1 MRLGRVRVLK
11 AEERTAY
18 AVLWP
23 EVLDFREREGW
34 HPPMTDYE
42 VVANKGDLPDWIEDK
57 YEILRRLDP
66 ENVGISEPP
75 LGRPVIRKPRRNPEG
90 LATGIVS
97 AKWAATLTEMPP
109 GYLWQTYWQGAH
121 YSVDVVVYEGV
132 VQWTVWSQGLS
143 AEGRDRFGQFA
154 AWVVYPAPPPVAV
167 RPQLHPIM
175 PAWFTGV
182 VNVEFIRSAEG
193 KIGIVEVHYR
203 PSRCFGPLYGPTLR
217 KAILDVLAGDL
228 PSSHPQPRGGTF
240 VPRPVNPPSV
250 TVTAEMVDDDPSGW
264 RAGGEFYL

>member
-42 VVANKGDLPDWIEDK
+42 VFANKGELPEWIEDK
-57 YEILRRLDP
+57 YEILRRMDP
-66 ENVGISEPP
+66 DNVGISEPP

-90 LATGIVS
+90 LATGILFG
-97 AKWAATLTEMPP
+97 AAHGLKKMPCD
-109 GYLWQTYWQGAH
+109 YLWQTYWQGAH

-132 VQWTVWSQGLS
+132 IQWTVWAQGLP
-143 AEGRDRFGQFA
+143 AEGRDRVGQFA
-154 AWVVYPAPPPVAV
+154 AWVVYPAQPP
-167 RPQLHPIM
+167 RYGWPQLHPIM
-175 PAWFTGV
+175 PTRFTGV
-182 VNVEFIRSAEG
+182 VNVEFIQSVEG
-193 KIGIVEVHYR
+193 KIGIVEVHFR

-217 KAILDVLAGDL
+217 KAILDVMTGDL
-228 PSSHPQPRGGTF
+228 PSAHPQPRGGTF
-240 VPRPVNPPSV
+240 VPRPVDPPSV
-250 TVTAEMVDDDPSGW
+250 TVTAEMVVDDPSGW